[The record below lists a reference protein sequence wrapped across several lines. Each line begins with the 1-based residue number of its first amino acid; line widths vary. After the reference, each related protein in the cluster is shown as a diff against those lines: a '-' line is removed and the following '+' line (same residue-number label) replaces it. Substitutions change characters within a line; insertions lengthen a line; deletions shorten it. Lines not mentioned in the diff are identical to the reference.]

1 MANNDTYTFDEIY
14 TIEPIEGISEVKSAL
29 KQVEFTVA
37 SVRARGGHLIKFV
50 HDGTLGRA
58 QDRVRMEVRRFLR
71 AQKKE
76 KHILLMISG
85 EEFSM
90 TDDATRYL
98 SDKCPRVELDPD
110 LDRRNG
116 DITIVYL

>member
-1 MANNDTYTFDEIY
+1 M
-14 TIEPIEGISEVKSAL
+14 
-29 KQVEFTVA
+29 
-37 SVRARGGHLIKFV
+37 RARGGHLIKFV

-98 SDKCPRVELDPD
+98 ADKCPRVELDPD

>member
-98 SDKCPRVELDPD
+98 ADKCPRVELDPD